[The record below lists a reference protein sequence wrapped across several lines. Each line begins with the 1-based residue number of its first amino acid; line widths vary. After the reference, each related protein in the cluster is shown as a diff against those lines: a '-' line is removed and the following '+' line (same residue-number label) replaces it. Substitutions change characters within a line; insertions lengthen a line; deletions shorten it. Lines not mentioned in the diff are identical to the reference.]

1 MSTEKNFEKVKQIDR
16 LIEYFQT
23 KGVLNNTTIEN
34 YMGFSKGFINKQKQR
49 EGQLGTK
56 TVTIINQKCPD
67 LNPEWLLYGQG
78 SMLRA
83 DTLAPALPPTP
94 TPTKLTNEAL
104 LMDLLERVQRLERQM
119 DQLQTKYGVSAYA
132 ETEGN
137 VTGTHGI

>member
-1 MSTEKNFEKVKQIDR
+1 MPKNLDDIQQIDR
-16 LIEYFQT
+16 LIEYFKT
-23 KGVLNNTTIEN
+23 KKILTHKNIEN
-34 YMGFSKGFINKQKQR
+34 FMGFGGGFINKVKQR
-49 EGQLGTK
+49 NGNLSSR
-56 TVTIINQKCPD
+56 VLSAVIDKCPD